1 VGYILL
7 GFIAGGEDGVG
18 AAMFYTIAY
27 VLMTAAAF
35 GMIILLSRRGFEAEN
50 LDDFKGLNARSGWFA
65 VLMLVVMI
73 SMAGVPGTVGFWA
86 KFEVIAAVIDVELRW
101 LAVVAVVFAVIGAYY
116 YLRVIRNMF
125 FDEAEETAALEAP
138 IDLKI
143 ALSANAIALVV
154 LGSFPGQLLD
164 LCARVLGVE

>member
-65 VLMLVVMI
+65 LVMLVIMI

-86 KFEVIAAVIDVELRW
+86 KVEVLAAVVDVNLEW
-101 LAVVAVVFAVIGAYY
+101 LAVVGVVFAVVGAYY
-116 YLRVIRNMF
+116 YLRVIRNMY
-125 FDEAEETAALEAP
+125 FDEAQETAALEAP
-138 IDLKI
+138 VDLQI
-143 ALSANAIALVV
+143 ALSANAVALVV
-154 LGSFPGQLLD
+154 LGIFPGQLLT
-164 LCARVLGVE
+164 LCSRVLGFN